1 MVAGLQVENTATSSF
16 NTSRGGQG
24 SSTYNTSIMSETL
37 RRYQAASYQTRV
49 QKPQNEETFSKT
61 VVDLTNQPA
70 NQSLKEQVIIKFMH
84 FFKTFS
90 EAQAFGEYVTPKYV
104 QRANDLFGDQSRQS
118 LTVDLKDLNQYS
130 P

>member
-1 MVAGLQVENTATSSF
+1 MVAGLQVENTGTSSF
-16 NTSRGGQG
+16 NTSRGGIG

-49 QKPQNEETFSKT
+49 QKPQNEETFAKT

-84 FFKTFS
+84 FLKTFS
-90 EAQAFGEYVTPKYV
+90 EAQAFGEYVTPKYI
-104 QRANDLFGDQSRQS
+104 
-118 LTVDLKDLNQYS
+118 
-130 P
+130 